1 MKSANT
7 GIGTSNPEV
16 LNLSPHGFWL
26 MVDGAEFFLAFDD
39 FPWFRS
45 ATMEQIFAVELY
57 HGTHLYWPALDV
69 DLSLDQ
75 ILHPEQFP
83 LIAK

>member
-1 MKSANT
+1 MKSGNT

-26 MVDGAEFFLAFDD
+26 MVDGGEYFLAFDD

-57 HGTHLYWPALDV
+57 RGTHLYWPALDV

-75 ILHPEQFP
+75 ILHPKQYP